1 MAAAAAATAATTT
14 AGENDDDGPPGNAN
28 LRDSSGAPN
37 WNAIL
42 KWSVEEGLRQE
53 AELKA
58 KGVAEGGRAKPR
70 TISEEDR
77 EWFLKAIESGV
88 VDEVKRIKE
97 ITEKISDDPRADLLA
112 TEEEEGSNC

>member
-1 MAAAAAATAATTT
+1 MLQIGT
-14 AGENDDDGPPGNAN
+14 
-28 LRDSSGAPN
+28 R
-37 WNAIL
+37 L

-97 ITEKISDDPRADLLA
+97 NHGENKRRSER
-112 TEEEEGSNC
+112 